1 LASRSVNK
9 VILLGNLTRDAET
22 KFTPSG
28 TAVSK
33 FSLATNRRVKDQQ
46 TGDWKDEADFHNVT
60 LWQGEN
66 VANFLLKGKS
76 VYLEGRLSTRKYD
89 KDGETRYATEVVCGA
104 MDVILLGGGKGDG
117 GGDQVVSRP
126 RGGGAGSGKTPAPS
140 SGFEPGVVDEDEIP
154 FILPAHE
161 GLMP

>member
-46 TGDWKDEADFHNVT
+46 TGDWKDEADFHNVV

-66 VANFLLKGKS
+66 LANFLLKGKS

-89 KDGETRYATEVVCGA
+89 KDGETRYATEVVCGSN
-104 MDVILLGGGKGDG
+104 DVILLGGGKGGERDD
-117 GGDQVVSRP
+117 DQPVSRP
-126 RGGGAGSGKTPAPS
+126 RGSKPAAAP
-140 SGFEPGVVDEDEIP
+140 VDDSDVP
-154 FILPAHE
+154 F
-161 GLMP
+161 